1 MTVNGELRSTQWFG
15 ATGRTGMA
23 HRSWM
28 RSQGFTP
35 EVFDGRPV
43 IGIATTWS
51 ELAPCNVHLHRVAE
65 SVKRGVWQAGG
76 FPLEF
81 PAMALGETLLRPTA
95 MLYRNLLA
103 MEAEELMRANP
114 LDGVVLLS
122 GCDKT
127 TPGLL
132 MAASSV
138 DLPAVMVTGGPML
151 NGKYQGT
158 DVGSGTAVWR
168 FEEDLVA
175 GRMTQE
181 DCAFA
186 EGCMARSN
194 GHCMTMGTASTMA
207 SMAEALGMQLP
218 YSATWPAVDARR
230 YETAQQAGQ
239 VIVGLVSQ
247 DLRPSAIM
255 TRAAF
260 ENAIRVNAAIGGS
273 TNAVIHLLAIAGR
286 LGVPLSLDDF
296 DVLARDV
303 PTLVNL
309 QPNGQYLM
317 EDFCYAGGLPA
328 VIRELAE
335 AGLLNSG
342 AMTVTGAGIGTNV
355 ADAPCWNRE
364 VIKTMADPFQPA
376 GTGTAVLRGNLAPG
390 GAVIK
395 QSASSPHLL
404 KHRGR
409 ALVFDSPADY
419 YAVSNDPEL
428 DVDEDT
434 VLVIRYCGP
443 QGYPGMPEVSNV
455 TLPRKLLLRGVR
467 DLVRI
472 CDGRMSGTAY
482 GTVVLHVAPEAAA
495 GGPLALARNGDWIA
509 LDVPAR
515 TLTLEVSDEELDLRR
530 AQWQPPAPHAS
541 RGWTR
546 LYCEHVL
553 QADSGADLDFLVGA
567 SGHEVPRESHL
578 PRNPGSPS
586 AVLES
591 VKAFPALA
599 ATLAVATAL
608 LTACGAAPGRAAAS
622 SAGASAAQT
631 SAAPGPPAQAARVFG
646 RVFRNLGVT
655 VTGGRLYVT
664 WQANPL
670 TAAVPRFE
678 LARVDQV
685 TGAIKAAHLLVPG
698 QVGTPLA
705 AGGWLWVPV
714 VTSAGW
720 SLLRLDPVGL
730 AGAGELSAGGGSGEG
745 AGRSSHL
752 AVAGGAL
759 WVAAGDRLLR
769 VSLTTGQV
777 IAAISLPGAYSSDVA
792 ANQGGTILVASE
804 ATGGGLGSVQRRD
817 PVTGT
822 LIASR
827 QMLGVAAPG
836 IGGVIGSG
844 VWVAEATGMMGYIE
858 RFRTATMAPDP
869 ATEVGGT
876 NGIDVTVTGGLA
888 WITEEV
894 NPSHDYC
901 ANPVTG
907 RVLARIRLPDPG
919 QDVVLTTSDRYVYYE
934 SPAGNGFYLRRLPV
948 PGVCRG

>member
-1 MTVNGELRSTQWFG
+1 MN
-15 ATGRTGMA
+15 

-28 RSQGFTP
+28 RSQGFTS

-103 MEAEELMRANP
+103 MEAEELIRANP

-138 DLPAVMVTGGPML
+138 GLPAIMVTGGPKL
-151 NGKYQGT
+151 NGKYQGTDVGSGTAVWRWEEDLLAGRMTQEECAFAEGCMSRSDGHCMTMGTASTMASMAEALGMQLPYSASWPAVDSRRYETAQRAGQVIIDMVESDLTPAKIMTREAFENAIKVNAAIGGSTNAVIHLLAIAGRLGVPLRLDDFDTLIRDVPTLVNLQPSGKYQGT

-175 GRMTQE
+175 GRMTE
-181 DCAFA
+181 EECAVA

-207 SMAEALGMQLP
+207 SVAEALGMQLP

-230 YETAQQAGQ
+230 YETAQRAGQ
-239 VIVGLVSQ
+239 VIVGLVHD

-296 DVLARDV
+296 DALARDV

-328 VIRELAE
+328 VMRELAE
-335 AGLLNSG
+335 NGLLH
-342 AMTVTGAGIGTNV
+342 ADAITVTGSGAGANV
-355 ADAPCWNRE
+355 AGAPCWNRE
-364 VIKTMADPFQPA
+364 VIKTMAEPFQPA

-419 YAVSNDPEL
+419 YAVSNDPGL

-443 QGYPGMPEVSNV
+443 RGYPGMPEVSNV
-455 TLPRKLLLRGVR
+455 ALPKKLLLRGIR
-467 DLVRI
+467 DIVRI

-482 GTVVLHVAPEAAA
+482 GTVVLHVSPEAAA
-495 GGPLALARNGDWIA
+495 GGPLALVRTGDWIT

-515 TLTLEVSDEELDLRR
+515 TLTLEVGEEELTARR
-530 AQWQPPAPHAS
+530 ARWEPPAPHAS
-541 RGWTR
+541 RGWTY
-546 LYCEHVL
+546 LYTEHVL
-553 QADSGADLDFLVGA
+553 QADTGADLDFLVGA
-567 SGHEVPRESHL
+567 SGH
-578 PRNPGSPS
+578 
-586 AVLES
+586 
-591 VKAFPALA
+591 
-599 ATLAVATAL
+599 
-608 LTACGAAPGRAAAS
+608 
-622 SAGASAAQT
+622 
-631 SAAPGPPAQAARVFG
+631 
-646 RVFRNLGVT
+646 
-655 VTGGRLYVT
+655 
-664 WQANPL
+664 
-670 TAAVPRFE
+670 
-678 LARVDQV
+678 
-685 TGAIKAAHLLVPG
+685 
-698 QVGTPLA
+698 
-705 AGGWLWVPV
+705 
-714 VTSAGW
+714 
-720 SLLRLDPVGL
+720 
-730 AGAGELSAGGGSGEG
+730 
-745 AGRSSHL
+745 
-752 AVAGGAL
+752 
-759 WVAAGDRLLR
+759 
-769 VSLTTGQV
+769 
-777 IAAISLPGAYSSDVA
+777 
-792 ANQGGTILVASE
+792 
-804 ATGGGLGSVQRRD
+804 
-817 PVTGT
+817 
-822 LIASR
+822 
-827 QMLGVAAPG
+827 
-836 IGGVIGSG
+836 
-844 VWVAEATGMMGYIE
+844 
-858 RFRTATMAPDP
+858 
-869 ATEVGGT
+869 
-876 NGIDVTVTGGLA
+876 
-888 WITEEV
+888 
-894 NPSHDYC
+894 
-901 ANPVTG
+901 
-907 RVLARIRLPDPG
+907 
-919 QDVVLTTSDRYVYYE
+919 
-934 SPAGNGFYLRRLPV
+934 PV
-948 PGVCRG
+948 PKDSH

>member
-181 DCAFA
+181 ECVFA

-230 YETAQQAGQ
+230 YETAQRAGQ
-239 VIVGLVSQ
+239 VIVGLVRQ

-342 AMTVTGAGIGTNV
+342 AITVTGGGIGANV

-419 YAVSNDPEL
+419 HAVSNEPEL

-443 QGYPGMPEVSNV
+443 RGYPGMPEVSNV
-455 TLPRKLLLRGVR
+455 ALPRRLLLRGVR
-467 DLVRI
+467 DMVRI

-495 GGPLALARNGDWIA
+495 GGPLALVRNGDWIT

-515 TLTLEVSDEELDLRR
+515 TLTLEVSAEELAERQAGWR
-530 AQWQPPAPHAS
+530 PPAPHAS

-546 LYCEHVL
+546 LYCEHVM

-578 PRNPGSPS
+578 PRLPR
-586 AVLES
+586 E
-591 VKAFPALA
+591 
-599 ATLAVATAL
+599 
-608 LTACGAAPGRAAAS
+608 PGRERLLPQAAS
-622 SAGASAAQT
+622 STRRLPRLTAGSVHLCLYFSVHFRYQT
-631 SAAPGPPAQAARVFG
+631 GSTWSTLSFWMRPGPP
-646 RVFRNLGVT
+646 
-655 VTGGRLYVT
+655 
-664 WQANPL
+664 
-670 TAAVPRFE
+670 
-678 LARVDQV
+678 
-685 TGAIKAAHLLVPG
+685 
-698 QVGTPLA
+698 
-705 AGGWLWVPV
+705 
-714 VTSAGW
+714 
-720 SLLRLDPVGL
+720 
-730 AGAGELSAGGGSGEG
+730 
-745 AGRSSHL
+745 
-752 AVAGGAL
+752 
-759 WVAAGDRLLR
+759 
-769 VSLTTGQV
+769 
-777 IAAISLPGAYSSDVA
+777 
-792 ANQGGTILVASE
+792 VASRPRWRSI
-804 ATGGGLGSVQRRD
+804 TPRRRC
-817 PVTGT
+817 T
-822 LIASR
+822 
-827 QMLGVAAPG
+827 
-836 IGGVIGSG
+836 
-844 VWVAEATGMMGYIE
+844 W
-858 RFRTATMAPDP
+858 
-869 ATEVGGT
+869 
-876 NGIDVTVTGGLA
+876 
-888 WITEEV
+888 
-894 NPSHDYC
+894 PSPPTC
-901 ANPVTG
+901 ST
-907 RVLARIRLPDPG
+907 
-919 QDVVLTTSDRYVYYE
+919 
-934 SPAGNGFYLRRLPV
+934 SPASS
-948 PGVCRG
+948 C